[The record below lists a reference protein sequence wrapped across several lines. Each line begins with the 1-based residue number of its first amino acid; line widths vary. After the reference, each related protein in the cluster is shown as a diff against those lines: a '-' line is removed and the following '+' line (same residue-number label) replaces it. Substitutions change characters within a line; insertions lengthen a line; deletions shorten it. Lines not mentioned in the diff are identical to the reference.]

1 MSNTP
6 LPTCAS
12 ITKWIFIIF
21 NAIFALFGLA
31 LVGVGAWLLAT
42 GSAFSFLFNSNIIG
56 GAALIVIC
64 GGVTFIIAAVGVI
77 GAIFQWRPVLV
88 IFAAC
93 LTVIIILEIVGAI
106 LGFVFRG
113 VVEEQFNES
122 LSRAIQV
129 YLTDEP
135 LRNLI
140 NSAQTTLMCCGVN
153 SSADWNDSPFNTQ
166 TATNGQYPS
175 SCCSAVNDTAPCG
188 PNSPNLY
195 RNGCIPQ
202 AVNVIQQNIGYAIAL
217 GAVGLVI
224 GLLEIAGVV
233 LSMGLC
239 ICIHR
244 SKLQLV

>member
-77 GAIFQWRPVLV
+77 GAILQWRPVLV

-113 VVEEQFNES
+113 VVEQQFNES
-122 LSRAIQV
+122 VTRAIQE
-129 YLTDEP
+129 YLADDS

-140 NSAQTTLMCCGVN
+140 NSAQSTLGCCGAN
-153 SSADWNDSPFNTQ
+153 ASSDWIGSPFYTQ
-166 TATNGQYPS
+166 NNNQYPQ
-175 SCCSAVNDTAPCG
+175 SCCSNGTTCG
-188 PNSPNLY
+188 PSAPGLHP
-195 RNGCIPQ
+195 NGCIPQ
-202 AVNVIQQNIGYAIAL
+202 AVSIIQQNIGYAIAL

>member
-77 GAIFQWRPVLV
+77 GAILQWRPVLV

-113 VVEEQFNES
+113 VVEEQFNDS
-122 LSRAIQV
+122 ISRAIQE
-129 YLTDEP
+129 YLTDDS

-140 NSAQTTLMCCGVN
+140 NSAQSTLMCCGAN
-153 SSADWNDSPFNTQ
+153 TSSDWIGSPFYTQ
-166 TATNGQYPS
+166 NNQYPP
-175 SCCSAVNDTAPCG
+175 SCCSNGTNCG
-188 PNSPNLY
+188 PSSPSLHP
-195 RNGCIPQ
+195 NGCIPQ
-202 AVNVIQQNIGYAIAL
+202 AVSIIQQNIGYAIAL